1 MVFKLFLFILVIRQA
16 FLNAFYLPGCPLI
29 SNYQLLDSTKCQLPT
44 ANSCL
49 LTAKNELISLL
60 VVCTE
65 RLAISGQDI
74 QQLSYCLCIW
84 INVSLIGI
92 NW

>member
-1 MVFKLFLFILVIRQA
+1 MVFKLFLFIFVIRQA
-16 FLNAFYLPGCPLI
+16 FLNAFYWPSPTT
-29 SNYQLLDSTKCQLPT
+29 NYWQLPT

-49 LTAKNELISLL
+49 LTAQNELISWL

-74 QQLSYCLCIW
+74 QQLLCCCCIW
-84 INVSLIGI
+84 INVTIGNNI
-92 NW
+92 